1 MRVLGIHDGHNASAV
16 LLEDGRIS
24 YAVQEERLNRIK
36 NYQGFPFES
45 VGHLLEL
52 SSLRPA
58 DIDIVAMASLHYPI
72 PRTREEMLAHYR
84 ASTSPKALGIE
95 LLKRTPAKKLH
106 RGRRRNQRL
115 ADIERAGLDTS
126 RVEFVEH
133 HTCHASAAYWGSP
146 WRGEP
151 VLVMTCDGAGDDISA
166 AVSIAHPD
174 GELERIAHVAEDSSL
189 GGLYATVTFALGLT
203 PNDHEYKLMGLAPY
217 APTAGAEAVLRQLE
231 GLFSFDEDALGWK
244 RSSGTPHIYHALGDL
259 QKLIAFHRF
268 DSIAA
273 GVQLLVERMLIRWV
287 RAAVRETGLSKVALG
302 GGVFM
307 NVKANKSILELPE
320 IEQLFVFPS
329 CGDETNSIGAAFE
342 VYAQRRRDE
351 GEPVDITPIRDLY
364 WGKSFTLE
372 EIEEQV
378 RAFEFTGPVT
388 IRQEQNI
395 GATVS
400 EFLNRGE
407 VVARCTGRMEFGA
420 RALGNRSIM
429 ANAGDW
435 RVVKIINEMIKQR
448 DFWMPFAPS
457 ILGECASDY
466 LLKPK
471 DVEAPYMILSF
482 DTVPDKIERV
492 IAAVH
497 PYDGTARPQEVYRE
511 WNEGYYEVLEG
522 FRAKTGEGVILNT
535 SFNLHGSPIVYSPT
549 DALKVFMDSG
559 LRHLVLGE
567 FVISKE

>member
-1 MRVLGIHDGHNASAV
+1 MRILGIHDGHNASAV
-16 LLEDGRIS
+16 LLRDGKIS

-45 VGHLLEL
+45 IAHLLEL

-58 DIDIVAMASLHYPI
+58 DIDVVAMASLHYPI
-72 PRTREEMLAHYR
+72 PRTRDEMLAHYR
-84 ASTSPKALGIE
+84 ASTSPKALGVE
-95 LLKRTPAKKLH
+95 LLKRTPAKGLH
-106 RGRRRNQRL
+106 RRRRRHQRL

-146 WRGEP
+146 WRDEP
-151 VLVMTCDGAGDDISA
+151 FLVMTCDGAGDDTSA
-166 AVSIAHPD
+166 TVSIAHPQ
-174 GELERIAHVAEDSSL
+174 GELERIAHVPEDSSL
-189 GGLYATVTFALGLT
+189 GGLYATITFALGLT

-217 APTAGAEAVLRQLE
+217 APTAGAETVLRQLE
-231 GLFSFDEDALGWK
+231 SLFSFDEGALSWK
-244 RSSGTPHIYHALGDL
+244 RSRGTPHIYHALSDV

-273 GVQLLVERMLIRWV
+273 GVQLLTEQMLLRWV
-287 RAAVRETGLSKVALG
+287 RAAIRETGLRKVALG

-307 NVKANKSILELPE
+307 NVKANKAILELPE
-320 IEQLFVFPS
+320 VEQLFVFPS

-342 VYAQRRRDE
+342 VYAQRRRTE
-351 GEPVDITPIRDLY
+351 AKPVDIPQLGDLY
-364 WGKSFTLE
+364 WGKSFSLD

-378 RAFEFTGPVT
+378 RAFEFHSAVKTREET
-388 IRQEQNI
+388 DIA
-395 GATVS
+395 ATVS
-400 EFLNRGE
+400 ELLSQGE
-407 VVARCTGRMEFGA
+407 VVARCTGPMEFGA

-429 ANAGDW
+429 ANAEDW

-471 DVEAPYMILSF
+471 DIRAPYMILSF
-482 DTVPDKIERV
+482 DTVPDKIERM

-497 PYDGTARPQEVYRE
+497 PYDGTARPQEVYRD
-511 WNEGYYEVLEG
+511 WNEGYYEVLEN
-522 FRAKTGEGVILNT
+522 FKAKTGEGAILNT

-549 DALKVFMDSG
+549 DALEVFMDSR
-559 LRHLVLGE
+559 LQHLVLGD
-567 FVISKE
+567 VLISKS

>member
-16 LLEDGRIS
+16 LLEDGKIS

-45 VGHLLEL
+45 VAHLLEL
-52 SSLRPA
+52 SSLRSTA
-58 DIDIVAMASLHYPI
+58 IDVVAMASLHYPI
-72 PRTREEMLAHYR
+72 PRTRDEMLAHYQ
-84 ASTSPKALGIE
+84 ASTSPKALGVE

-106 RGRRRNQRL
+106 RRRRRNQRL
-115 ADIERAGLDTS
+115 ADIERAGLDRS

-133 HTCHASAAYWGSP
+133 HMCHASAAYWGSP
-146 WRGEP
+146 WRDEP
-151 VLVMTCDGAGDDISA
+151 ILVMTCDGAGDEISA
-166 AVSIAHPD
+166 TVSIGQPQ
-174 GELERIAHVAEDSSL
+174 GELERIAHVSEDSSL
-189 GGLYATVTFALGLT
+189 GGIYAMITFALGLT

-217 APTAGAEAVLRQLE
+217 APPAGAEAVLRQLS

-244 RSSGTPHIYHALGDL
+244 RSRGTPHIYHALSHV
-259 QKLIAFHRF
+259 QKLVAFYRF

-273 GVQLLVERMLIRWV
+273 GVQLLVEEMLVRWI
-287 RAAVRETGLSKVALG
+287 RAAIRETGLSKVALG

-307 NVKANKSILELPE
+307 NVKANKTILELPE
-320 IEQLFVFPS
+320 VEQLFVFPS

-342 VYAQRRRDE
+342 AYAQRRRNE
-351 GEPVDITPIRDLY
+351 GKPVDIAPLKDLY
-364 WGKSFTLE
+364 WGKSFTSAE
-372 EIEEQV
+372 VEEQV
-378 RAFEFTGPVT
+378 RAFEFDSPVK
-388 IRQEQNI
+388 IREEPNI

-400 EFLNRGE
+400 EFLSRGE

-429 ANAGDW
+429 ANAEDW

-471 DVEAPYMILSF
+471 AVQAPYMILSF
-482 DTVPDKIERV
+482 DTAPDKIERM

-511 WNEGYYEVLEG
+511 WNEGYYEVLEN

-549 DALKVFMDSG
+549 DALGVFMDSR
-559 LRHLVLGE
+559 LQHLVLGDML
-567 FVISKE
+567 ISKK

>member
-24 YAVQEERLNRIK
+24 YAVQEERLNRVK
-36 NYQGFPFES
+36 NYQGFPFGS
-45 VGHLLEL
+45 VDHLLEL

-58 DIDIVAMASLHYPI
+58 DIDVVAMASLHYPI
-72 PRTREEMLAHYR
+72 PRTRDEMLAHYR
-84 ASTSPKALGIE
+84 ASTSPKALGVE

-106 RGRRRNQRL
+106 RRRRRNQRL
-115 ADIERAGLDTS
+115 TDIERARLDRS

-151 VLVMTCDGAGDDISA
+151 VLVMTCDGAGDDTSA
-166 AVSIAHPD
+166 TVSIAHPD
-174 GELERIAHVAEDSSL
+174 GELERIAHVGDDSSL

-217 APTAGAEAVLRQLE
+217 APTAGAEAVLTQLE
-231 GLFSFDEDALGWK
+231 GLFSFSERALAWK
-244 RSSGTPHIYHALGDL
+244 RARGTPHIYHALADV

-268 DSIAA
+268 DAIAA
-273 GVQLLVERMLIRWV
+273 GVQLLTEQMLLRWV
-287 RAAVRETGLSKVALG
+287 RAAIRETGLSKVALG

-307 NVKANKSILELPE
+307 NVKANKAILELPE
-320 IEQLFVFPS
+320 LEQLFVFPS

-342 VYAQRRRDE
+342 VYARRRRIE
-351 GEPVDITPIRDLY
+351 GKPIDIPPLGNLY
-364 WGKSFTLE
+364 WGKSFTVE
-372 EIEEQV
+372 EVEEQARV
-378 RAFEFTGPVT
+378 FGFHSPVK
-388 IRQEQNI
+388 IREETNI
-395 GATVS
+395 GETVS
-400 EFLNRGE
+400 ELLRAGE
-407 VVARCTGRMEFGA
+407 VVARCSGPMEFGA

-429 ANAGDW
+429 ANAEDW

-448 DFWMPFAPS
+448 DFWMPFAPA
-457 ILGECASDY
+457 ILGECARDY

-471 DVEAPYMILSF
+471 NISAPYMILSF
-482 DTVPDKIERV
+482 DTLPNKIDRM

-497 PYDGTARPQEVYRE
+497 PYDGTARPQEVYQD
-511 WNEGYYEVLEG
+511 WNEGFHDVLER
-522 FRAKTGEGVILNT
+522 FRSKTGEGVILNT

-549 DALKVFMDSG
+549 DALRVFMDSR
-559 LRHLVLGE
+559 LRHLVLDDLL
-567 FVISKE
+567 ISKE